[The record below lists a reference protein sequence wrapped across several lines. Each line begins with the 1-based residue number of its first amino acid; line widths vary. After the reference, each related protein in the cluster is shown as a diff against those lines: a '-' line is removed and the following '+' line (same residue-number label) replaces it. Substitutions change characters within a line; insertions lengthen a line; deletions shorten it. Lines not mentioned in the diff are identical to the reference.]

1 MSELSFWFAVFKS
14 PFYSIISFFPL
25 FSTLSVPVI
34 FTFHEN
40 LTFSHFL
47 PYLAMLQSREF
58 LVTCPCNTI
67 SQSWV
72 MTPTAPSCDVLCRA
86 REMSQTHRWILEI
99 LWFRSGKKVQKGTIA
114 HEFDERTISKERTKE
129 NLQCSRL
136 SSRHRWLCV
145 CLCVIAPG
153 LCHRGHTYITL
164 QRYSAW

>member
-1 MSELSFWFAVFKS
+1 MQISLKPSTFLFSTGIPKHSRSQRRFLLAYTIMWISLESSSWINTGIWLGPQTGKIASSTWMSELSFWFAVFKS

-72 MTPTAPSCDVLCRA
+72 MTPTAPSCDRLMQGQRN
-86 REMSQTHRWILEI
+86 ESDTQMN
-99 LWFRSGKKVQKGTIA
+99 FRDIM
-114 HEFDERTISKERTKE
+114 I
-129 NLQCSRL
+129 
-136 SSRHRWLCV
+136 
-145 CLCVIAPG
+145 
-153 LCHRGHTYITL
+153 
-164 QRYSAW
+164 